1 MKRFLWIFVLLIL
14 LTGCAKGSR
23 EFNGEII
30 GYNRVDGDGE
40 LYSFQLLRQDGK
52 EFEVFLREDTT
63 VLSWI
68 DTMDRE
74 AFYEGGNTGLLVN
87 VEYKKISGCY
97 MALSVHI
104 NGQRY
109 ENARMLADGTRIDV
123 VEKMFGSRE
132 YCLADGTVLLY
143 ERDRV
148 GPENMGGAPFAF
160 DDLSRTVQEKVSAYY
175 NAKMPYYQLEE
186 VLEKAY
192 DAWREGKNEF
202 EWYSVSCDVYPSAI
216 NEKLIFFGSEIWVP
230 GENGNEVLREG
241 AVFDRETGE
250 WVSSFDLFAC
260 DEQKLLDVLFELTR
274 IQDEVLKKEIRAAMT
289 PEKIVFNPQGID
301 LYFSAEELREYGMGY
316 GTGVAYQE
324 GIGGLM
330 HDWAVP
336 DGEIE

>member
-1 MKRFLWIFVLLIL
+1 MKRFVWIFVLLML
-14 LTGCAKGSR
+14 LTGCAKGTR

-52 EFEVFLREDTT
+52 EFQLYLREDTS
-63 VLSWI
+63 VVSWI
-68 DTMDRE
+68 DTMDWKS
-74 AFYEGGNTGLLVN
+74 FYEDDNTGLLVN

-104 NGQRY
+104 NGQRF
-109 ENARMLADGTRIDV
+109 ENARVLADGTRIDM

-132 YCLADGTVLLY
+132 YRLEDGTVLLY

-148 GPENMGGAPFAF
+148 GPENMGGAPFAY
-160 DDLSRTVQEKVSAYY
+160 DDLSETVQKKVSAYY
-175 NAKMPYYQLEE
+175 NAKMPYYQLEK
-186 VLEKAY
+186 VLEEAY
-192 DAWREGKNEF
+192 NAWCQRKNEF
-202 EWYSVSCDVYPSAI
+202 VGYSVSCDVYPSAI
-216 NEKLIFFGSEIWVP
+216 NEKLLFYGSEIWVP

-250 WVSSFDLFAC
+250 WVNGFDLFAC
-260 DEQKLLDVLFELTR
+260 DAQELLDVIFEVTR
-274 IQDEVLKKEIRAAMT
+274 IQDEVLKKEIRAAMA

-301 LYFSAEELREYGMGY
+301 LHFSAEELPEYGMGY
-316 GTGVAYQE
+316 GTGIAYQE
-324 GIGGLM
+324 GIGELM

-336 DGEIE
+336 DGETG